1 MASLLSVLFIFH
13 LLLLLPLF
21 QEVNGFKLVYVD
33 NAATSQKP
41 VAVLD
46 ALREYYETY
55 NSNVH
60 RGIHALR
67 YFPLVSVYTVK
78 YAG

>member
-1 MASLLSVLFIFH
+1 
-13 LLLLLPLF
+13 LF
-21 QEVNGFKLVYVD
+21 QEVNGFELVYVD

-46 ALREYYETY
+46 ALREYYEMY

-67 YFPLVSVYTVK
+67 YISI
-78 YAG
+78 G

>member
-1 MASLLSVLFIFH
+1 M
-13 LLLLLPLF
+13 
-21 QEVNGFKLVYVD
+21 YVD